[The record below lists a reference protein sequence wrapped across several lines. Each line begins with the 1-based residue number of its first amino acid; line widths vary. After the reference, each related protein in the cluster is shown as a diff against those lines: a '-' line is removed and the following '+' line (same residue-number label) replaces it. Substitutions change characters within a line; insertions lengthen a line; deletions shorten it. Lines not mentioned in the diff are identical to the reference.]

1 MPATADRNLLFGVL
15 AIQMDFIT
23 RDQLLSA
30 MNAWVFDK
38 ARTLGELLLRQ
49 QALSPDT
56 HALLDA
62 LVKKHLALHEDDP
75 EKSLAAVSSV
85 GDVKRDLAT
94 IYDVDVHASL
104 VQLSKGRPNAI
115 NPRTVNLA
123 GSEKL
128 DPYATTG
135 LSKTAGLRFSI
146 LRPLAQGGLGEVFAA
161 HDEELHR
168 EVALKQI
175 RPQHA
180 DNVEARSR
188 FVLEAEIT
196 GGLEHPGVVP
206 VYGLGADANGRPFY
220 VMRFIKGESLKEAIA
235 TFHGGR
241 ERGTGE
247 QEGRWP
253 QDQRPKTHVQRPS
266 NSNPPSFASL
276 EFRQLLRRFIDV
288 CNAVE
293 YAHSRGI
300 LHRDLKPENVMLGA
314 FGETLVVDFGG
325 LPSRF

>member
-1 MPATADRNLLFGVL
+1 MMAAVGAMDPDPEIHLGLLAYQLGFVGADALVAAVRAWTAERHATEGRRLVEVL
-15 AIQMDFIT
+15 
-23 RDQLLSA
+23 
-30 MNAWVFDK
+30 V
-38 ARTLGELLLRQ
+38 AR
-49 QALSPDT
+49 
-56 HALLDA
+56 HALAPERRDLLAALADEHLQIHGGDQASALDA
-62 LVKKHLALHEDDP
+62 LAGVDFVRAKIECIVRPNIGSTLAEAP
-75 EKSLAAVSSV
+75 PAVSSNDKSTSPVILGAPTSV
-85 GDVKRDLAT
+85 G
-94 IYDVDVHASL
+94 
-104 VQLSKGRPNAI
+104 GRF
-115 NPRTVNLA
+115 R
-123 GSEKL
+123 
-128 DPYATTG
+128 
-135 LSKTAGLRFSI
+135 I
-146 LRPLAQGGLGEVFAA
+146 LRPHAKGGLGEVFVA
-161 HDEELHR
+161 HDGELNR
-168 EVALKQI
+168 EVAVKQI
-175 RPQHA
+175 QPHVDAA
-180 DNVEARSR
+180 DNRAR